1 MMHSVESDS
10 MVLNALRLEKQIF
23 WMEHNKYLPEEKIR
37 HLWATKNAK
46 LTSLLGPAAPTETFD
61 LSMDPHQMPQST
73 QSMTRAQSVWL
84 STLFSGP
91 PGLTLA

>member
-1 MMHSVESDS
+1 
-10 MVLNALRLEKQIF
+10 
-23 WMEHNKYLPEEKIR
+23 MEHKHQPKEEIQ

-46 LTSLLGPAAPTETFD
+46 LTSLLGPAAPTDTFD
-61 LSMDPHQMPQST
+61 LSVEPRQMPQST

-84 STLFSGP
+84 ATLFSGP